1 MKGRSIIHG
10 GWNYE
15 SCQNYFFLI
24 ARNKVLRMHF
34 IGYKVKFHYS
44 FWSFIQGKR
53 IIRCIFC
60 FLFIG
65 REPTTCLQM
74 GVFLQITFCSLV
86 TAGNTLLRENSRSV
100 PQAARELFHIFTWS
114 KKQWSND
121 KTIIQLCYRKMWFV
135 SVSEIN
141 YLPQPSAWANNWSA
155 RHWQIT
161 IFCANL
167 LNHR

>member
-1 MKGRSIIHG
+1 MSTK
-10 GWNYE
+10 
-15 SCQNYFFLI
+15 FLFLI
-24 ARNKVLRMHF
+24 NCSQQKYWGGTLLVIKLNFIIPFAR
-34 IGYKVKFHYS
+34 
-44 FWSFIQGKR
+44 SFIQGKR

-161 IFCANL
+161 IFCATMH
-167 LNHR
+167 NHC